1 MKKIKTLKTMAAF
14 TLAIAMS
21 ACGGDAKDEH
31 HEKAQQKNEVEEPME
46 EIAEEITEETVA
58 TETSSTEDF
67 MANKGVGPIKS
78 IELEDIDE
86 ALVEKGKEIFK
97 ANCTACHKF
106 EKRVVGPPL
115 AGIMQRRSPEW
126 IMNMILNPENM
137 VENDPDAK
145 ALLEEYLSPMANQ
158 NLTEDEARA
167 ILELFRTKN

>member
-1 MKKIKTLKTMAAF
+1 MKTRTKVKAIGVLA
-14 TLAIAMS
+14 LAISMS
-21 ACGGDAKDEH
+21 ACEGKPKKES
-31 HEKAQQKNEVEEPME
+31 HEEVQQKNEVEVV
-46 EIAEEITEETVA
+46 ETIPKE
-58 TETSSTEDF
+58 TETTEPASNGDF

-78 IELEDIDE
+78 IELGEIDNT
-86 ALVEKGKEIFK
+86 LVEKGKEIFE

-126 IMNMILNPENM
+126 VMNMILNPENM

>member
-1 MKKIKTLKTMAAF
+1 
-14 TLAIAMS
+14 
-21 ACGGDAKDEH
+21 
-31 HEKAQQKNEVEEPME
+31 
-46 EIAEEITEETVA
+46 
-58 TETSSTEDF
+58 
-67 MANKGVGPIKS
+67 MANKGVGPIKN

-86 ALVEKGKEIFK
+86 SLVEKGKEIFK

-115 AGIMQRRSPEW
+115 AGVTQRRSPEW

-137 VENDPDAK
+137 VANDPDAK

-158 NLTEDEARA
+158 NLTEEEARA